1 MDDKGQVER
10 EKHREHQ
17 PCWLSVFYMLELKA
31 PVGVGGC
38 TVERKGWMGGAWV
51 CEKRGAEK
59 TYFYCIYSISTSIVF
74 LNLTKKRKRKNLDFS
89 FLNTKNSS
97 L

>member
-1 MDDKGQVER
+1 MDDEGQVER

-38 TVERKGWMGGAWV
+38 TVERKGWMWWGMGVVRKNSGGDLLL
-51 CEKRGAEK
+51 
-59 TYFYCIYSISTSIVF
+59 FVF
-74 LNLTKKRKRKNLDFS
+74 LRKN
-89 FLNTKNSS
+89 
-97 L
+97 